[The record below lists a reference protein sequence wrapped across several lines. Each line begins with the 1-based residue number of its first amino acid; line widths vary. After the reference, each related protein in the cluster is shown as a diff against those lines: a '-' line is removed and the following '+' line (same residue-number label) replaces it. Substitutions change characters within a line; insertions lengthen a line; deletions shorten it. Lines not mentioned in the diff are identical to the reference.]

1 MSIVYFDQDKKFMCP
16 CGCGKKLT
24 LSIQQTEGYG
34 WNAFVIDNQKII
46 ISVGENGVNDII
58 DEGI

>member
-16 CGCGKKLT
+16 CGCKKKFV

-34 WNAFVIDNQKII
+34 WNAYVTYRKKFIA
-46 ISVGENGVNDII
+46 SVGETYFGGDQ
-58 DEGI
+58 DE

>member
-1 MSIVYFDQDKKFMCP
+1 MSIVFFDQENVFECP
-16 CGCGKKLT
+16 CGCRKKLR
-24 LSIQQTEGYG
+24 LSIQQTESYG

-46 ISVGENGVNDII
+46 ISVGENDVNDII

>member
-1 MSIVYFDQDKKFMCP
+1 MSYVVFDQEKEFMCP

-34 WNAFVIDNQKII
+34 WNAYVMDGQKII
-46 ISVGENGVNDII
+46 AAIGENNLGD
-58 DEGI
+58 